1 MSPLVAGILAG
12 CTTLLA
18 TGAVVSLLAARTR
31 TRVLAR
37 LGGSAEAPAATA
49 PVWFSD
55 RLREIVPT
63 ADAPTWWLHT
73 RIVLGVV
80 TVAALLS
87 APTPLVMAIGIG
99 GVVTILR
106 RRAGSTASDESDA
119 AVLAERLA
127 SALASGSDPT
137 RTVVSLL
144 GPEADSEIRRA
155 LDDGEPLQT
164 AIDRWAEADADPDR
178 RLLADAWAVAG
189 TTGAGIAPALLRTT
203 RTLRDRVAVDRE
215 ITALT
220 AQARLSAR
228 VLTILPMGFAALVA
242 MVDHRV
248 RDLLLHTTAGRL
260 GIALGLLLDWI
271 GARWMNHLVEASR

>member
-1 MSPLVAGILAG
+1 
-12 CTTLLA
+12 
-18 TGAVVSLLAARTR
+18 
-31 TRVLAR
+31 
-37 LGGSAEAPAATA
+37 
-49 PVWFSD
+49 
-55 RLREIVPT
+55 
-63 ADAPTWWLHT
+63 
-73 RIVLGVV
+73 
-80 TVAALLS
+80 
-87 APTPLVMAIGIG
+87 
-99 GVVTILR
+99 
-106 RRAGSTASDESDA
+106 AGSTASDESDA

-178 RLLADAWAVAG
+178 RLLADAWPAAASA
-189 TTGAGIAPALLRTT
+189 GAGIPPALLRPT
-203 RTLRDRVAVDRE
+203 RTRRDRLAVDRE

-260 GIALGLLLDWI
+260 G
-271 GARWMNHLVEASR
+271 